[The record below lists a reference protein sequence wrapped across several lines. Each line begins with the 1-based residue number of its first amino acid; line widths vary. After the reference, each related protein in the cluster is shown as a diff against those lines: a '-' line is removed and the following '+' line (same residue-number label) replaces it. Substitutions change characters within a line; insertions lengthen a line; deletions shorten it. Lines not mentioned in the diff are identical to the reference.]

1 MDLITH
7 LKKHLETRIKSVNE
21 TYERELPLIDIG
33 EGHKVIN
40 VSYLSKKEK
49 EEVINKRNCLLVQK
63 HTYQEILDFIEGEQ
77 IKYAANNRY
86 YR

>member
-21 TYERELPLIDIG
+21 TYERELPLIDLG

-40 VSYLSKKEK
+40 VSCLSKKEK
-49 EEVINKRNCLLVQK
+49 DEVINKRNCLLVQK
-63 HTYQEILDFIEGEQ
+63 ATYQEILSLLEKE
-77 IKYAANNRY
+77 
-86 YR
+86 